1 MGQTFPLTSLRE
13 SSWHSFVLI
22 HSFRCVWKGTAGCVG
37 TSYWWPASRRSPSL
51 LGVTALRLHVKP
63 QVCLCCITL
72 HDVTQERHAIVADTF
87 WTRAPDAGSERECS
101 HRREKMKFSNFQT
114 PVSMNKGRR
123 CRVSRYEIL
132 SFLSS
137 PKKIHITPATGV
149 HPIIYFTG
157 GFSSLPTKDALP
169 DIDSNLLTC
178 ANTCG
183 AVRRSGQHLWNP
195 ASSRVNGPNIWIK
208 PLPEPIYWGMR
219 LTFFGLNKKKKIQ

>member
-1 MGQTFPLTSLRE
+1 MCLKRNRRLCWNLLLVTSLQE
-13 SSWHSFVLI
+13 VTQFV
-22 HSFRCVWKGTAGCVG
+22 
-37 TSYWWPASRRSPSL
+37 RSHC
-51 LGVTALRLHVKP
+51 LRLRVKP

-101 HRREKMKFSNFQT
+101 HRWEKMKFSNFQT
-114 PVSMNKGRR
+114 SVSMNKGRR

-132 SFLSS
+132 SFLSF
-137 PKKIHITPATGV
+137 PKKIHITPVTGV

-157 GFSSLPTKDALP
+157 GFSWLPTKDALP

-208 PLPEPIYWGMR
+208 PLPEPIYWGIR
-219 LTFFGLNKKKKIQ
+219 LTFFA